1 MNTAVEISQGL
12 ATSDMVR
19 EAMLAEQKW
28 QQTGLHITLS
38 ELQQWKE
45 QLKINLQTPMPKPHC

>member
-1 MNTAVEISQGL
+1 MNTAVKIPQGL

-38 ELQQWKE
+38 ELKQWKE
-45 QLKINLQTPMPKPHC
+45 QLKSNPNAPLPKPHK